1 MTGHHQPLGEHD
13 PLGQAIAAAI
23 EAFDAGNHA
32 WGRYLHYVLR
42 PYRSEHP
49 EAPSP
54 VRVRAALREA
64 ALSVPHSREREEL
77 RAFYNAL
84 LLARRALRDFIAALP
99 DPLRTADLLMAPDA
113 FAEAMTY
120 LEPWIGDDLR

>member
-1 MTGHHQPLGEHD
+1 MTAHHQPSDGND
-13 PLGQAIAAAI
+13 ALGQAIAAAI

-42 PYRSEHP
+42 PYRAEHP
-49 EAPSP
+49 DAPSP
-54 VRVRAALREA
+54 ARVRAALREA
-64 ALSVPHSREREEL
+64 ALSVPHSRDPEEL
-77 RAFYNAL
+77 RAFFNAL
-84 LLARRALRDFIAALP
+84 LVARRALRDFIAALP

-120 LEPWIGDDLR
+120 LEPWLGDDLR

>member
-1 MTGHHQPLGEHD
+1 MNGDEALN
-13 PLGQAIAAAI
+13 QAIAAAI

-42 PYRSEHP
+42 PYRAEHP

-54 VRVRAALREA
+54 ARVRAALREA
-64 ALSVPHSREREEL
+64 ALTVPHSREREEL
-77 RAFYNAL
+77 RAFFNAL
-84 LLARRALRDFIAALP
+84 LVARRPLRHFIAVLP
-99 DPLRTADLLMAPDA
+99 DASRTADLLKAPDA

-120 LEPWIGDDLR
+120 LEPWLGADLR

>member
-1 MTGHHQPLGEHD
+1 MNEDEALE
-13 PLGQAIAAAI
+13 QAIAAAI

-42 PYRSEHP
+42 PYRAAHP
-49 EAPSP
+49 DAPSP
-54 VRVRAALREA
+54 ARVRAAMQEA

-77 RAFYNAL
+77 RAFFNAL
-84 LLARRALRDFIAALP
+84 LVARRALRDFIAALP
-99 DPLRTADLLMAPDA
+99 GPLRTADLLMAPDA

-120 LEPWIGDDLR
+120 LEPWLGDDLR